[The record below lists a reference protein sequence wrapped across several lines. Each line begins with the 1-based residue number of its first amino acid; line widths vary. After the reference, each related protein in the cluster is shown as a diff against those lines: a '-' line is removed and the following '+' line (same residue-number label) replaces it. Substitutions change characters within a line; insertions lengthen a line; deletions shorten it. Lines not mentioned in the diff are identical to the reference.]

1 MSTQVSFRNR
11 YGERILMTYDGKET
25 ITMVGGEFF
34 NLLDF
39 ARTSTD
45 NDGEVIMFDPP
56 GGPCIYGK
64 AYWDPAVD
72 YKTSMNLKSIDPLFT
87 NLFVDKIIINE
98 VGESVKIKVKQADEN
113 GNIITSK
120 LRIKESGTEEGS

>member
-11 YGERILMTYDGKET
+11 YGELIIMTYDGKET

-34 NLLDF
+34 NLLDV

-56 GGPCIYGK
+56 GGPCIYGM
-64 AYWDPAVD
+64 AHWDPAVD

-120 LRIKESGTEEGS
+120 LRIKESRTEEGS

>member
-11 YGERILMTYDGKET
+11 YGELIIMTYDGKET

-34 NLLDF
+34 NLLDV

-56 GGPCIYGK
+56 GGPCIYGM

-72 YKTSMNLKSIDPLFT
+72 RKTSMNLKSIDPLFT

-98 VGESVKIKVKQADEN
+98 VGESVKIKVKQGDEN

-120 LRIKESGTEEGS
+120 LRIKESRTEESA

>member
-11 YGERILMTYDGKET
+11 CGEHIIMTYDGKET

-34 NLLDF
+34 KLLDF
-39 ARTSTD
+39 ARTATD

-56 GGPCIYGK
+56 GGPCIYGM

-72 YKTSMNLKSIDPLFT
+72 RKTSMNLKSIDPLFS
-87 NLFVDKIIINE
+87 NLFVDKIIINN
-98 VGESVKIKVKQADEN
+98 VAGTVQIKVKQGDDN

-120 LRIKESGTEEGS
+120 LRIKESRTEEGS

>member
-11 YGERILMTYDGKET
+11 HGEHIIMTYDGKET

-34 NLLDF
+34 KLLDH
-39 ARTSTD
+39 ARTATD

-56 GGPCIYGK
+56 GGPCIYGM
-64 AYWDPAVD
+64 AYWDPAVER
-72 YKTSMNLKSIDPLFT
+72 KTSMNLKSIDLLFT
-87 NLFVDKIIINE
+87 NLYVNKIIINE
-98 VGESVKIKVKQADEN
+98 VGESVKIKVKQGDDN

-120 LRIKESGTEEGS
+120 LRIKESRTEESA

>member
-1 MSTQVSFRNR
+1 MSQQVSFRNR
-11 YGERILMTYDGKET
+11 HGEHIIMTYDGKET

-34 NLLDF
+34 KLLDF
-39 ARTSTD
+39 ARTATD
-45 NDGEVIMFDPP
+45 NDGEIIMFDPP
-56 GGPCIYGK
+56 GGPCIYGM

-87 NLFVDKIIINE
+87 NLFVDKIIINDVAE
-98 VGESVKIKVKQADEN
+98 TVQIKVKQADEN

-120 LRIKESGTEEGS
+120 LRIKESRTEEGS

>member
-1 MSTQVSFRNR
+1 MSQQVSFRNR
-11 YGERILMTYDGKET
+11 HGERILMTYDGKET

-56 GGPCIYGK
+56 GGPCIYGM

-72 YKTSMNLKSIDPLFT
+72 RKTSMNLKSIDPLFT

>member
-120 LRIKESGTEEGS
+120 LRIKESRTEEGS

>member
-56 GGPCIYGK
+56 GGPCIYGM
-64 AYWDPAVD
+64 AHWDPSID
-72 YKTSMNLKSIDPLFT
+72 HKTSMNLKSIDPLFT

-120 LRIKESGTEEGS
+120 LRIKESRTEEGS

>member
-1 MSTQVSFRNR
+1 MRTQVSFRNR
-11 YGERILMTYDGKET
+11 YGEHILMTYDGKET

-120 LRIKESGTEEGS
+120 LRIKESRTEEGS

>member
-11 YGERILMTYDGKET
+11 YGEHIIMTYDGKET

-34 NLLDF
+34 NLLDV

-56 GGPCIYGK
+56 GGPCIYGM

-120 LRIKESGTEEGS
+120 LRIKESRTEEGS